1 MDTQISGLAKV
12 GSCAACPAFELNI
25 CRGLAQAAKEGSSSA
40 LIKSFQH
47 TIAARRRIFRER
59 DLMEVVPIICR
70 GWAVSAVTLSDGR
83 RQILSFLLPGDIAST
98 ALIFEP
104 ISQCSVEAITE
115 VHYHTFKRA
124 ELKDTLLKH
133 PDLSDKL
140 FNIWIDE
147 KARADQLAVDLGQ
160 RAADERVAN
169 LILNLFDRLTG
180 RGMAR
185 DQTMDCPLRQH
196 HIADATGL
204 TAIHVNR
211 VMSAFRRAGL
221 LETNERSLTILD
233 LTGLR
238 RIANTR

>member
-1 MDTQISGLAKV
+1 MSWPGAGGTRRLDGTT
-12 GSCAACPAFELNI
+12 GSVFPTYDCCPATDFSRTRFGGGRANHLPGLGDK
-25 CRGLAQAAKEGSSSA
+25 RG
-40 LIKSFQH
+40 
-47 TIAARRRIFRER
+47 
-59 DLMEVVPIICR
+59 D
-70 GWAVSAVTLSDGR
+70 AVGR
-83 RQILSFLLPGDIAST
+83 TAILSFLLPGDIAST
-98 ALIFEP
+98 ALIFKP
-104 ISQCSVEAITE
+104 ISQCSVEAITD
-115 VHYHTFKRA
+115 VHYRTFKRA
-124 ELKDTLLKH
+124 EFKEALLKH

-147 KARADQLAVDLGQ
+147 KARADQLAVDLDQ

-180 RGMAR
+180 RGIAR
-185 DQTMDCPLRQH
+185 DQTMDFPLRQH

-238 RIANTR
+238 RITNLR